1 MGKIILNYRFGFR
14 HLYRVSYTVN
24 KVAGHLRR
32 GEEELRKILE
42 QIHFEDNLA
51 VLKIAK
57 QLIENYKPNSLIVNI
72 GTDSLLY
79 DSVGPLVGTML
90 KKHDDLL
97 YNIIGTL
104 EEPIDFGNLDEK
116 INLINEMYHE
126 NFIIGIDAAI
136 SSCTGYISFCNGPIY
151 PGSGSGKKATSVGDV
166 SIIAGMGKIVDDFH
180 FLTSESFNRVNNYS
194 FHTVYGCAKTIS
206 AAIIEADRY
215 IKKYILLN

>member
-1 MGKIILNYRFGFR
+1 
-14 HLYRVSYTVN
+14 
-24 KVAGHLRR
+24 
-32 GEEELRKILE
+32 LRKILE

-51 VLKIAK
+51 VIKIAK
-57 QLIENYKPNSLIVNI
+57 KLIENYKPNSLIVNI

-90 KKHDDLL
+90 KKHEDLI
-97 YNIIGTL
+97 YEIIGTL

-116 INLINEMYHE
+116 LNLINEMYPE

-136 SSCTGYISFCNGPIY
+136 SSLTGYISFCRGPIY
-151 PGSGSGKKATSVGDV
+151 PGLGWGKKATSVGDI
-166 SIIAGMGKIVDDFH
+166 SIIAGMGIIVDDFH
-180 FLTSESFNRVNNYS
+180 ILPSESFKRVNNYS

-215 IKKYILLN
+215 IKKYIL